1 MDKRLFEL
9 HFVLLYD
16 RHRLLDDQYGQIEG
30 VSVHVLDTRK
40 SPDPRRLS
48 DLIRLLRR
56 LRPDLVH
63 TVLPTANFWGL
74 WAARW
79 IGIRPCI
86 GSLRGLRRRFWDRWY
101 WIDRLTL
108 RHLADRVVVNSEAVK
123 DNCIRVLGVEA
134 GKVYRIYNGFRLHAA
149 PDGDRTAFLRSVGV
163 SSPDR
168 PVVSVVGRLDAN
180 KSVGD
185 VLSAVG
191 TLRDSGLPVT
201 LLVAG
206 QGNQLPQLKNQVRRD
221 RLNDL
226 VFFLGFVSQIPL
238 LLRSTDILV
247 TASQSEGFCNVIFEA
262 MSLEI
267 PVATTDI
274 PTFRELIRPGQTG
287 FVFAPRNPQ
296 SMAKTIGD
304 MLSNPQKMRQVAQQ
318 AKREVESRFGLET
331 MVSAYQ
337 NWYQQLLKN
346 QPPKA

>member
-1 MDKRLFEL
+1 MDKRFFDP

-16 RHRLLDDQYGQIEG
+16 RHRLLDDQYGHIEG
-30 VSVHVLDTRK
+30 VSVHSVKRRK
-40 SPDPRRLS
+40 SVDPRRLS
-48 DLIRLLRR
+48 ELIRLLRR
-56 LRPDLVH
+56 LRPDLIH
-63 TVLPTANFWGL
+63 TVLPTANLWGL
-74 WAARW
+74 LAARW

-86 GSLRGLRRRFWDRWY
+86 GSLRGLRHSRLDRWY
-101 WIDRLTL
+101 WVDRMTL
-108 RHLADRVVVNSEAVK
+108 RYLADKVVVNSDVVK
-123 DNCIRVLGVEA
+123 DNCVRVLGVQS
-134 GKVYRIYNGFRLHAA
+134 GKICRIYNGFRPHVLSNV
-149 PDGDRTAFLRSVGV
+149 DRTTFLRSLGI
-163 SSPDR
+163 SCPDR
-168 PVVSVVGRLDAN
+168 PVLSVVGRLDAN

-185 VLSAVG
+185 ILSAVRI
-191 TLRDSGLPVT
+191 LRKTGMAVT

-206 QGNQLPQLKNQVRRD
+206 QGIQSHQLKNQVRREGLED
-221 RLNDL
+221 R

-238 LLRSTDILV
+238 LLQSTDILV